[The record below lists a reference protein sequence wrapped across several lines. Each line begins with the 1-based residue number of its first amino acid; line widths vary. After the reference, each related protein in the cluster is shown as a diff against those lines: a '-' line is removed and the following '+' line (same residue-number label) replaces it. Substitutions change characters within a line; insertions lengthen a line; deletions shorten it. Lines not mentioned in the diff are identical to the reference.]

1 MKKSVITLFLL
12 ALIAFGS
19 DGQTIRRVNAS
30 PGVTGVNVY
39 TNFNDAQN
47 AASAGDIIYFEPT
60 VAGVGV
66 SHVNITITKTLTLI
80 GTGYY
85 LGQPNNT
92 TPKNFVDGE
101 ITLNTVTIEKTA
113 PNTKIEGITLVN
125 GTTINAVNTEIK
137 RCFVSGVQY
146 NRTASGN
153 NGSNGK
159 IIQSTLIGSSSKI
172 VGFGYEASNTVGGVC
187 TTTPFQIENIEIRN
201 NISKSSLTIESIN
214 TTGYLNSGICS
225 SPAQV
230 GHFSNMI
237 IANNTVG
244 DKQSS
249 SSLSIWRCEN
259 CTAHSNILSQF
270 TTFPSNSVAV
280 SKNVCDLACNAGA
293 NNLDNVDWT
302 TLFSSGAIQNIDKDL
317 ILSSTSPAIG
327 AGLAGVDAGAF
338 GGVNP
343 YKLSGIPAFPILT
356 NYTLSGVGNS
366 STPLN
371 VSVTVRGN
379 N

>member
-1 MKKSVITLFLL
+1 
-12 ALIAFGS
+12 
-19 DGQTIRRVNAS
+19 
-30 PGVTGVNVY
+30 
-39 TNFNDAQN
+39 
-47 AASAGDIIYFEPT
+47 
-60 VAGVGV
+60 
-66 SHVNITITKTLTLI
+66 
-80 GTGYY
+80 
-85 LGQPNNT
+85 
-92 TPKNFVDGE
+92 
-101 ITLNTVTIEKTA
+101 
-113 PNTKIEGITLVN
+113 
-125 GTTINAVNTEIK
+125 
-137 RCFVSGVQY
+137 
-146 NRTASGN
+146 
-153 NGSNGK
+153 
-159 IIQSTLIGSSSKI
+159 
-172 VGFGYEASNTVGGVC
+172 
-187 TTTPFQIENIEIRN
+187 
-201 NISKSSLTIESIN
+201 
-214 TTGYLNSGICS
+214 
-225 SPAQV
+225 
-230 GHFSNMI
+230 MI